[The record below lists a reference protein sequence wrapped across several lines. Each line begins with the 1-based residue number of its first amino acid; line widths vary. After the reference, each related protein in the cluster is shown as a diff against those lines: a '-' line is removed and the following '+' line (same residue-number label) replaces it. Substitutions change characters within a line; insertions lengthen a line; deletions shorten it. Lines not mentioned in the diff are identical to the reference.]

1 MDLVGNCL
9 KVDADHLYKAM
20 GCRLDKYK
28 FEKFRFMCI
37 MSGCDYLDSLPGI
50 GLAKSCKF
58 VLKTEDDDIA
68 RILLKIPAYL
78 NMRHLEITEEYI
90 EQFQQAIA
98 TFQHMV
104 VYDPLQRRLVHLT
117 DPKSAGTETKLLVN
131 AGSFFEEQTAYQ
143 LALGNLDPFTLK
155 KLDNWLPSEKVT
167 N

>member
-1 MDLVGNCL
+1 
-9 KVDADHLYKAM
+9 
-20 GCRLDKYK
+20 
-28 FEKFRFMCI
+28 

-104 VYDPLQRRLVHLT
+104 VYDPLQQRLVHLT